1 MMVDKTNGTQCSI
14 RMRESVVA
22 RTHKKIVTRTYFQTY
37 KWSFIHIHKNKIE
50 VLSERVNERMCVCV
64 LFYARHSKFSLIS
77 ELESNFLALLWN
89 EEEISLVLSFLPTFS
104 ALSLCVTL
112 SFFGSL
118 YMHVYK
124 MCKLFH
130 CYSSAIYYRLE
141 TLFLSMPCM
150 GGWFVRSFIST

>member
-1 MMVDKTNGTQCSI
+1 MVHSAAYVCEKALLRAHTKKLWHVLISKRTNGLSHTY
-14 RMRESVVA
+14 
-22 RTHKKIVTRTYFQTY
+22 TKIKT
-37 KWSFIHIHKNKIE
+37 E

-104 ALSLCVTL
+104 AFSLCVTL
-112 SFFGSL
+112 SFFGLL